1 MNTFKL
7 IAILLCTFLLI
18 PLEGYSQTIEI
29 YTDLKG
35 NEHAAINSEGMVRY
49 KVEERSKSSTFR
61 SYIQLYQYTP
71 DGQHT
76 VAEKDESGHD
86 IYVYRTTRHTER
98 QKEGGCDWKVSRY
111 FIVSPDIVNSDG
123 EAGEQMMDWATAN
136 GYLVAAKSNSYST
149 PSFAVSKGC
158 AAYRGK
164 DGQDEPGTWRVPTR
178 GECALILLFYKE
190 LEGTSAKTGFK
201 PFALSSKD
209 ATYYWSAT
217 EKGGDSYDAWSMQIF
232 PDDQITG
239 YKLTTGYND
248 KRDKKYYLRSIR
260 DIPLK

>member
-111 FIVSPDIVNSDG
+111 FIVSPDIFIKNWRGPVLKPVLNHSLFPQKTLLIIG
-123 EAGEQMMDWATAN
+123 LRQKKEEIPMMH
-136 GYLVAAKSNSYST
+136 GLCKS
-149 PSFAVSKGC
+149 FLMIK
-158 AAYRGK
+158 
-164 DGQDEPGTWRVPTR
+164 
-178 GECALILLFYKE
+178 
-190 LEGTSAKTGFK
+190 
-201 PFALSSKD
+201 
-209 ATYYWSAT
+209 
-217 EKGGDSYDAWSMQIF
+217 
-232 PDDQITG
+232 
-239 YKLTTGYND
+239 
-248 KRDKKYYLRSIR
+248 
-260 DIPLK
+260 

>member
-61 SYIQLYQYTP
+61 SYIQLYKYTP
-71 DGQHT
+71 DGQNT
-76 VAEKDESGHD
+76 DAEKDESGHD

-123 EAGEQMMDWATAN
+123 EAGEQLMDWATAN
-136 GYLVAAKSNSYST
+136 GYLAAAKSNSYST

-217 EKGGDSYDAWSMQIF
+217 EKGGNDTDAWSMRIF
-232 PDDQITG
+232 PDDQITA
-239 YKLTTGYND
+239 YTLTTGYND
-248 KRDKKYYLRSIR
+248 KRDKKYLSLIH
-260 DIPLK
+260 I